1 MLSILAAILIPSM
14 PMSSLTAYA
23 VLRLAMAVL
32 ATVIVAFYCHKH
44 HEESRVAPVF
54 QLARIA
60 PILGFFSWHALGSVA
75 GLLKGSGIVLL
86 LATYAGASGCAAC
99 DAAGKISTLLWGLI
113 ANYRMAYLPG
123 IVKAWA
129 DGAGDSFVRCTSRAF
144 RFSAAGMTLVVVP
157 ILIWSPQICRIWL
170 GEGMPPSADM
180 FMRMFAIQFYF
191 EALATPMDTA
201 VLATGRIARYE
212 IVLTALL
219 GSSFFL
225 AWTFLAFGFPSWTAT
240 GAVAFVNLFAF
251 LYRFVHLRRNHGIAI
266 RAWFSPSVA

>member
-1 MLSILAAILIPSM
+1 MTSAGFPAA
-14 PMSSLTAYA
+14 
-23 VLRLAMAVL
+23 AVL
-32 ATVIVAFYCHKH
+32 AVVIVAFYCHKH

-60 PILGFFSWHALGSVA
+60 PILGFFSWYALGSVA
-75 GLLKGSGIVLL
+75 GLLKGSGFVLL

-157 ILIWSPQICRIWL
+157 ILI
-170 GEGMPPSADM
+170 
-180 FMRMFAIQFYF
+180 
-191 EALATPMDTA
+191 
-201 VLATGRIARYE
+201 
-212 IVLTALL
+212 
-219 GSSFFL
+219 
-225 AWTFLAFGFPSWTAT
+225 
-240 GAVAFVNLFAF
+240 
-251 LYRFVHLRRNHGIAI
+251 
-266 RAWFSPSVA
+266 